1 MDYTL
6 ENAYLKVTVTSDGA
20 QVKSVIR
27 KSDSVEHMWNADP
40 EVWGKHAPV
49 MFPYTG
55 RLKDGILEIKG
66 KQYTGKCHGFASV
79 YQHSLVYHNKETLVL
94 QLTENEETL
103 KIWPFRFRLLS
114 AFTLEADT
122 LRHTLTV
129 ENRDEESF
137 TFGIGFH
144 PGFAIPFDEKHTAT
158 DYELRFSNMESP
170 ICLGFSS
177 RGLANGTCYYLGKNI
192 QTIAVDDQLFAN
204 DSHCML
210 NISSKTLGLYEK
222 DSGRA
227 VVCKIENFP
236 YVLIWS
242 KPGMPKFVC
251 IEPWHSL
258 PSSEDG
264 SYAWEDKP
272 AAAKLA
278 PGESWSTT
286 METSFVR

>member
-1 MDYTL
+1 MGSTI
-6 ENAYLKVTVTSDGA
+6 ENAYLKVTVTTDGA

-27 KSDSVEHMWNADP
+27 KSDGVEHMWCADP
-40 EVWGKHAPV
+40 AVWGFSAPV
-49 MFPYTG
+49 MFPNTG
-55 RLKDGILEIKG
+55 RLKDGILEVNG
-66 KQYTGKCHGFASV
+66 KQYTGSIHGFARTS
-79 YQHSLVYHNKETLVL
+79 QHSLVYHNKETLVL
-94 QLTENEETL
+94 QLTQNEQTL
-103 KIWPFRFRLLS
+103 SSWPYRFRLLS

-137 TFGIGFH
+137 LFGIGFH
-144 PGFAIPFDEKHTAT
+144 PGFAVPFDSDHQAT
-158 DYELRFSNMESP
+158 DYELRFSSMESP
-170 ICLGFSS
+170 ICMGFSN
-177 RGLANGTCYYLGKNI
+177 RGLSNGTSYYLGKNI
-192 QTIAVDDQLFAN
+192 QSIAIDDQLFAN

-210 NISSKTLGLYEK
+210 NLSSKTLGLYEK

-227 VVCKIENFP
+227 VVCKIDNFP

-258 PSSEDG
+258 PSLEDG
-264 SYAWEDKP
+264 SYAWEEKP

-278 PGESWSTT
+278 PGETWSTT